1 MRRFFVT
8 DPDAGQLP
16 GHEAHHCAVVLRAE
30 PGDRVNLFDGR
41 GTEILATLT
50 HVSPQKVT
58 YRIDSRHRTLRPPG
72 TLTLIQALPKNKSM
86 DLIIQKAT
94 ELGVTRIQPLLS
106 ERSVV
111 RLNDQEAE
119 TKLEKWRQ
127 ITIESAKQCG
137 QNWLP
142 EVLPARQAREFFQ
155 HRPAHHA
162 AFIGSLQP
170 GARTFRHW
178 LADITAQLG
187 RPPADLAI
195 CIGPEGDF
203 SPAEMASANSAGYL
217 PVTLG
222 PIILRSETAAIYSLS
237 VLNYEL
243 QNSHMPA

>member
-1 MRRFFVT
+1 MRRFFNA
-8 DPDAGQLP
+8 DLDSCQLP
-16 GHEAHHCAVVLRAE
+16 PEESYHCAVVLRAE
-30 PGDRVNLFDGR
+30 PGDRIHLFDGR
-41 GTEILATLT
+41 GTEILATLIEVT
-50 HVSPQKVT
+50 PTRTT
-58 YRIDSRHRTLRPPG
+58 YRIESRHHTPRLPAA
-72 TLTLIQALPKNKSM
+72 LTLIQALPKNKSM

-94 ELGVTRIQPLLS
+94 ELGVSRIQPLLS

-111 RLNDQEAE
+111 RLDEANAQS
-119 TKLEKWRQ
+119 KLHKWRQ

-142 EVLPARQAREFFQ
+142 EILPVRWAREFFQ
-155 HRPAHHA
+155 QRPDYPA

-178 LADITAQLG
+178 LAYIAAQLG
-187 RPPADLAI
+187 APPTEVAV

-203 SPAEMASANSAGYL
+203 SPAELSCALSVGYL

-222 PIILRSETAAIYSLS
+222 PIVLRSETAAIYSLS

-243 QNSHMPA
+243 LLSQSPT

>member
-1 MRRFFVT
+1 MRRFHTT
-8 DPDAGQLP
+8 DPDAGQLL
-16 GHEAHHCAVVLRAE
+16 GEEAHHCAVVLRAE

-58 YRIDSRHRTLRPPG
+58 YRIDSRHSAPRPPG

-155 HRPAHHA
+155 HRPAHQA

-170 GARTFRHW
+170 GAKHFRHW
-178 LADITAQLG
+178 LADITTQLG

-243 QNSHMPA
+243 QNSHMPT